1 MKEKYTRKNLTKLVS
16 ASKSVAEVIRHLKAQ
31 GETSKPET
39 IKKYIKLYNLDTSH
53 FTGQR

>member
-1 MKEKYTRKNLTKLVS
+1 MKEKYTKENLTKLVS

-39 IKKYIKLYNLDTSH
+39 IKKYINLYNLDTSH